1 MKSTNYFFL
10 LLSFFAFGQE
20 SLSSEHIGKTSF
32 KADTLIGIDAFKTL
46 FFTKNNTLIAK
57 KEKETLK
64 YSNIQ
69 LGPISSANTF
79 NPLKISVFYKAFNT
93 VVILDNRLAEI
104 YRIDFNAINSYRN
117 VTHIS
122 TGSDNTFW
130 LYNQDNQVLELF
142 DYKTNK
148 TRAKTLPIKSDVLD
162 ITSNYNTC
170 WLLTKDY
177 LYAYSYFGSLLFKI
191 QNIGFTKLKESD
203 DNLILKRENKLYY
216 LDKDTKTFSLIS
228 IPNLLINQ
236 FLVLNEI
243 VYIYHGGFLHQYQIK
258 KK

>member
-20 SLSSEHIGKTSF
+20 SISSEHIGKTPF
-32 KADTLIGIDAFKTL
+32 KADALIGIDAFKTL

-69 LGPISSANTF
+69 LGTISSANTF
-79 NPLKISVFYKAFNT
+79 NPLKINVFYKAFNT

-104 YRIDFNAINSYRN
+104 YKIDFNAINSYRN

-130 LYNQDNQVLELF
+130 LYNQDDQVLELF

-148 TRAKTLPIKSDVLD
+148 TRAKTLPIKSDILD
-162 ITSNYNTC
+162 IASNYNTC

-177 LYAYSYFGSLLFKI
+177 LYAYNYFGSLLFKI
-191 QNIGFTKLKESD
+191 ENTGFTTLRESN
-203 DNLILKRENKLYY
+203 DNLLLKKENKLFY
-216 LDKDTKTFSLIS
+216 LNKGTRAFVPIS

-243 VYIYHGGFLHQYQIK
+243 VYIYHDGFLHQYLIK